1 MRSTHRIGLFL
12 LCGCLYAQAPLAPL
26 TSDLRVKVLAMQSF
40 WSPGVFFSAVVPGV
54 TGQLANEP
62 REWGQGTAG
71 FMRRASSSFGRNVLQ
86 QSYKAG
92 IAAAL
97 GYEVR
102 YLPARRRRFGAR
114 VANALTSDIVTR
126 NAGGRLVPNIGALGG
141 TIASEYTANLW
152 LPDRY
157 RSASRTMGRAGLVIA
172 FESGLRIFQEFSP
185 ELKRLNPFRRRNSAD
200 VNFR

>member
-1 MRSTHRIGLFL
+1 MGLFL
-12 LCGCLYAQAPLAPL
+12 LCGCLYAQAPLEPL
-26 TSDLRVKVLAMQSF
+26 TAGVRVKVWATQSF
-40 WSPGVFFSAVVPGV
+40 WSPGVFFNAVVPGV

-86 QSYKAG
+86 QSYKGG

-97 GYEVR
+97 GHEVR
-102 YLPARRRRFGAR
+102 YVPARRRGYSAR

-126 NAGGRLVPNIGALGG
+126 NASGERVPNVGAIGG

-152 LPDRY
+152 LPNRY

-172 FESGLRIFQEFSP
+172 FESGFRVFQEFSP
-185 ELKRLNPFRRRNSAD
+185 ELKRLNPFRRRNTAV
-200 VNFR
+200 VNLR